1 MTISVNDPESGAE
14 SGNIAAASDKG
25 ASGAGDEAP
34 RVHLSIPATSR
45 YLRLARLTAAGLAGD
60 LGYPV
65 DAIEDLRIAVDELCA
80 AIIEDTAGTTELA
93 LTHHET
99 TGALVVE
106 GTCKARSANTP
117 ELHGV
122 ARELLNMLADEYSIG
137 AIDGYRNFRL
147 VKYAES
153 SEV

>member
-1 MTISVNDPESGAE
+1 MSIMNGSAPGPATNYHEGGAT
-14 SGNIAAASDKG
+14 GM
-25 ASGAGDEAP
+25 GDEDP
-34 RVHLSIPATSR
+34 KVQLTIPATSR

-60 LGYPV
+60 LGYSV

-80 AIIEDTAGTTELA
+80 AIIE
-93 LTHHET
+93 ET
-99 TGALVVE
+99 TGAAELELIYRETDGGLVVE
-106 GTCKARSANTP
+106 GTCKARSANAP

-137 AIDGYRNFRL
+137 AIDGFRNFRL